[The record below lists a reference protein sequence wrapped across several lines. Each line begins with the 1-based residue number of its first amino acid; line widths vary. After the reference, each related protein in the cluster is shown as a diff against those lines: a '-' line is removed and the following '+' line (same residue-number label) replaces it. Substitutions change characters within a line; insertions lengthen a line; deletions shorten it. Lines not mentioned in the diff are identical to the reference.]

1 LNDKGTDM
9 RYLCATVAFL
19 AFIGPVAAEA
29 RNIVITNDDG
39 LTSNVVALYK
49 VLKADGHDVIV
60 SVPCQNQSGMGAAL
74 GLRPLTPLETPCRN
88 NAANAGATGAGQ
100 MTRDGLGSDFFYV
113 NSTPVM
119 AVLYGLDIVAM
130 KRWGKA
136 PDLVLSGP
144 NEGQNVGAIA
154 ISSGTISAAQ
164 FAALRGLPA
173 IALSAGQNSAGP
185 DLDNAQ
191 SPIIAEKSGEL
202 VRALDVA
209 SKGGRMLPAG
219 LALNINFPNE
229 AKGTKFCASKIGT
242 YNAYTLTFS
251 ENMAASASPEMKEM
265 ARTYKMDIPALP
277 GLLLGQN
284 LAKPSA
290 NQLQDESLLY
300 LTCIAVSPMQAGYAD
315 EGRNID
321 QVSGVLE
328 ALAPTK

>member
-1 LNDKGTDM
+1 M
-9 RYLCATVAFL
+9 RYLSAIVAFL
-19 AFIGPVAAEA
+19 AFTAPVTAET

-49 VLKADGHDVIV
+49 ALKADGHDVIV

-74 GLRPLTPLETPCRN
+74 GLRPLTPLESACRN
-88 NAANAGATGAGQ
+88 NAANAGASGAGP
-100 MTRDGLGSDFFYV
+100 MTREGLGSDFYYV

-119 AVLYGLDIVAM
+119 AVLYGLDIVAI
-130 KRWGKA
+130 
-136 PDLVLSGP
+136 P

-185 DLDNAQ
+185 DLENAQ
-191 SPIIAEKSGEL
+191 SPAIAEKSAEL

-209 SKGGRMLPAG
+209 SKGGRMLQAG

-242 YNAYTLTFS
+242 YNAYALSFS

-265 ARTYKMDIPALP
+265 AKAYKTDIPALP

-284 LAKPSA
+284 PAKPSPD
-290 NQLQDESLLY
+290 QLQDESFLHLS
-300 LTCIAVSPMQAGYAD
+300 CIAISPMQAGYAGD
-315 EGRNID
+315 DRNTK
-321 QVSGVLE
+321 QLSGIMKG
-328 ALAPTK
+328 LAPTK

>member
-1 LNDKGTDM
+1 M
-9 RYLCATVAFL
+9 RYLFATAAFL
-19 AFIGPVAAEA
+19 AFTAPIAAEA

-49 VLKADGHDVIV
+49 ALKADGHDVIV

-74 GLRPLTPLETPCRN
+74 GLRPLTPLESACRN
-88 NAANAGATGAGQ
+88 DAASKGASAAGP
-100 MTRDGLGSDFFYV
+100 MTREGLGSDFYYV

-164 FAALRGLPA
+164 FATLRGVPA
-173 IALSAGQNSAGP
+173 IAISAGQNSAGP
-185 DLDNAQ
+185 DLENAQ
-191 SPIIAEKSGEL
+191 SPIIAEKSAEM
-202 VRALDVA
+202 VRALDIA
-209 SKGGRMLPAG
+209 SKGGRMVPAG

-229 AKGTKFCASKIGT
+229 AKGAKFCVSKVGT
-242 YNAYTLTFS
+242 YNAYTLKFA

-284 LAKPSA
+284 PAKPSA
-290 NQLQDESLLY
+290 DQLQDESFLHLR
-300 LTCIAVSPMQAGYAD
+300 CIAVSPMQAGYAGD
-315 EGRNID
+315 DQNINW
-321 QVSGVLE
+321 VSGVLTGS
-328 ALAPTK
+328 ALAK

>member
-1 LNDKGTDM
+1 M
-9 RYLCATVAFL
+9 RYLFATAAFL
-19 AFIGPVAAEA
+19 AFTAPVAAEA

-49 VLKADGHDVIV
+49 ALKADGHDVIV

-74 GLRPLTPLETPCRN
+74 GLRPLTPLESACRN
-88 NAANAGATGAGQ
+88 NAANPGASGAGP
-100 MTRDGLGSDFFYV
+100 MTREGLGSDFYYV

-185 DLDNAQ
+185 DLENAQ
-191 SPIIAEKSGEL
+191 SPIIAEKSADL
-202 VRALDVA
+202 VSALDIA
-209 SKGGRMLPAG
+209 SKGGRMLPAR

-229 AKGTKFCASKIGT
+229 AKETKFCASQIGT

-284 LAKPSA
+284 SAKPSA
-290 NQLQDESLLY
+290 DQSQDESFLH
-300 LTCIAVSPMQAGYAD
+300 LTCIAVSPMQAGYAGD
-315 EGRNID
+315 NQNFDR
-321 QVSGVLE
+321 VSGILKGL
-328 ALAPTK
+328 ALTK

>member
-1 LNDKGTDM
+1 M
-9 RYLCATVAFL
+9 RYPFATAALLVFTAP
-19 AFIGPVAAEA
+19 IAAEA

-49 VLKADGHDVIV
+49 ALKADGHDVIV

-74 GLRPLTPLETPCRN
+74 GLRPLAPLESACRN
-88 NAANAGATGAGQ
+88 NAANAGASGVGP
-100 MTRDGLGSDFFYV
+100 MTREGLGSDFYYV

-130 KRWGKA
+130 KRWGKT

-185 DLDNAQ
+185 DLDNAE
-191 SPIIAEKSGEL
+191 SPIIAEKSAEL
-202 VRALDVA
+202 VRAFDAA
-209 SKGGRMLPAG
+209 SKGGRMLQAG

-229 AKGTKFCASKIGT
+229 VKGTNFCASKIGT
-242 YNAYTLTFS
+242 YNTYTLNFS

-284 LAKPSA
+284 LVKPTADQS
-290 NQLQDESLLY
+290 QDESILH
-300 LTCIAVSPMQAGYAD
+300 LTCIAISPMQAGYAS
-315 EGRNID
+315 ENTNMSWVNGI
-321 QVSGVLE
+321 LKE
-328 ALAPTK
+328 LAFTK

>member
-1 LNDKGTDM
+1 M
-9 RYLCATVAFL
+9 RYLFATAAFL
-19 AFIGPVAAEA
+19 AFTAPVAAEA

-49 VLKADGHDVIV
+49 ALKADGHDVIV

-88 NAANAGATGAGQ
+88 NAANAGASGAGP

-185 DLDNAQ
+185 DLENAQ
-191 SPIIAEKSGEL
+191 STIVAEQSAGL
-202 VRALDVA
+202 VRALDTA
-209 SKGGRMLPAG
+209 SKGGRMLTVG

-229 AKGTKFCASKIGT
+229 AKGTTFCASKIGT

-284 LAKPSA
+284 SAKPSA
-290 NQLQDESLLY
+290 DQLQDESFLH
-300 LTCIAVSPMQAGYAD
+300 LTCIAVSPMQAGYAAD
-315 EGRNID
+315 NRYID
-321 QVSGVLE
+321 QVSGILAGL
-328 ALAPTK
+328 ALTK

>member
-1 LNDKGTDM
+1 M
-9 RYLCATVAFL
+9 RYLCATAAFL
-19 AFIGPVAAEA
+19 AFIAPVAAEA

-49 VLKADGHDVIV
+49 ALKADGHDVIV

-74 GLRPLTPLETPCRN
+74 GLRPLTPLESACRN
-88 NAANAGATGAGQ
+88 NAANAGTSGAGP
-100 MTRDGLGSDFFYV
+100 MTRDGLGSDFYYV

-130 KRWGKA
+130 KRWGRA

-154 ISSGTISAAQ
+154 ISSGTIGAAQ

-173 IALSAGQNSAGP
+173 IALSAGQNSAGS

-191 SPIIAEKSGEL
+191 SPTIAEKSAEL
-202 VRALDVA
+202 VRALDTV
-209 SKGGRMLPAG
+209 SKGGRMLPVG

-242 YNAYTLTFS
+242 FNAYTLAFS

-277 GLLLGQN
+277 GLSLGQN
-284 LAKPSA
+284 PAKPSA
-290 NQLQDESLLY
+290 DQLQDESFLH
-300 LTCIAVSPMQAGYAD
+300 LTCIAVSPMQAGYAGD
-315 EGRNID
+315 NRNID
-321 QVSGVLE
+321 QVRGILAGL
-328 ALAPTK
+328 ALSK

>member
-1 LNDKGTDM
+1 M
-9 RYLCATVAFL
+9 RYLFATAAFL
-19 AFIGPVAAEA
+19 VLASTTAAEA

-49 VLKADGHDVIV
+49 ALKADGHDVIV

-74 GLRPLTPLETPCRN
+74 GLRPLTPLESACRN
-88 NAANAGATGAGQ
+88 NAANAGASGAGP
-100 MTRDGLGSDFFYV
+100 MTREGLGSDFYYV

-191 SPIIAEKSGEL
+191 SPIIAEKSADL
-202 VRALDVA
+202 VSALDIA
-209 SKGGRMLPAG
+209 SKGGRMLPEG

-242 YNAYTLTFS
+242 YNAYTLNFS

-265 ARTYKMDIPALP
+265 AKAYKMDIPPLP

-290 NQLQDESLLY
+290 DQLQDESFLHQ
-300 LTCIAVSPMQAGYAD
+300 TCIAVSPMQAGYAD
-315 EGRNID
+315 DDRNID
-321 QVSGVLE
+321 RVSGIMKGW
-328 ALAPTK
+328 ALPK

>member
-1 LNDKGTDM
+1 M
-9 RYLCATVAFL
+9 RYLSAIAAVL
-19 AFIGPVAAEA
+19 AFTAPVAAEA

-49 VLKADGHDVIV
+49 ALKADGHDVIV

-74 GLRPLTPLETPCRN
+74 GLRPLTPLETACRN
-88 NAANAGATGAGQ
+88 NAANVGASGAGP

-119 AVLYGLDIVAM
+119 AVLYGLDIVAK

-191 SPIIAEKSGEL
+191 SPIIAAKSAEL

-229 AKGTKFCASKIGT
+229 AAGTKFCVSKIGT
-242 YNAYTLTFS
+242 YNAYTLNFS
-251 ENMAASASPEMKEM
+251 ENMAASASPQMKEM

-284 LAKPSA
+284 PAKPTA
-290 NQLQDESLLY
+290 GQLQDESFLH
-300 LTCIAVSPMQAGYAD
+300 LTCIAVSPMQAGYAAD
-315 EGRNID
+315 DRNID
-321 QVSGVLE
+321 QASEVFA
-328 ALAPTK
+328 ALALTK

>member
-1 LNDKGTDM
+1 
-9 RYLCATVAFL
+9 
-19 AFIGPVAAEA
+19 
-29 RNIVITNDDG
+29 
-39 LTSNVVALYK
+39 
-49 VLKADGHDVIV
+49 
-60 SVPCQNQSGMGAAL
+60 
-74 GLRPLTPLETPCRN
+74 
-88 NAANAGATGAGQ
+88 
-100 MTRDGLGSDFFYV
+100 
-113 NSTPVM
+113 
-119 AVLYGLDIVAM
+119 M

-144 NEGQNVGAIA
+144 NEGQNVGAIV
-154 ISSGTISAAQ
+154 ISSGTTSAAQ

-191 SPIIAEKSGEL
+191 SPAIAAKSAEL

-242 YNAYTLTFS
+242 YNAYALSFS

-265 ARTYKMDIPALP
+265 AKAYKMDIPALP

-284 LAKPSA
+284 PSKPSA
-290 NQLQDESLLY
+290 DQLQDESVLH
-300 LTCIAVSPMQAGYAD
+300 LTCIAISPMQAGYAGD
-315 EGRNID
+315 DRNTK
-321 QVSGVLE
+321 QLSGIMKR
-328 ALAPTK
+328 LAPKK

>member
-1 LNDKGTDM
+1 M
-9 RYLCATVAFL
+9 RYLFATAALL
-19 AFIGPVAAEA
+19 AFAAQDAAEA

-49 VLKADGHDVIV
+49 ALKVDGHDVIV

-74 GLRPLTPLETPCRN
+74 GLRPLTPLETACRN
-88 NAANAGATGAGQ
+88 NAANAGTSGAGP
-100 MTRDGLGSDFFYV
+100 MTRDGWGSDFYYV

-191 SPIIAEKSGEL
+191 SPVIAEKSAKL

-229 AKGTKFCASKIGT
+229 AKGAKFCASKIGT

-251 ENMAASASPEMKEM
+251 ENMAVSASPEMKEM

-284 LAKPSA
+284 PAKPSA
-290 NQLQDESLLY
+290 DQLQDESFLH
-300 LTCIAVSPMQAGYAD
+300 LTCIAVSPMQAGYAGD
-315 EGRNID
+315 DRNTD
-321 QVSGVLE
+321 RVSGVLAE
-328 ALAPTK
+328 LAPTK

>member
-1 LNDKGTDM
+1 M
-9 RYLCATVAFL
+9 RHLFAAAAFL
-19 AFIGPVAAEA
+19 AFTAPVAAEA

-49 VLKADGHDVIV
+49 ALKADGHDVIV

-74 GLRPLTPLETPCRN
+74 GLRPLTPLETACRN
-88 NAANAGATGAGQ
+88 NAAKIGASGAGS
-100 MTRDGLGSDFFYV
+100 MTRDGFGSDFYYV

-191 SPIIAEKSGEL
+191 SPAIAEKSAEM
-202 VRALDVA
+202 VRALDAA
-209 SKGGRMLPAG
+209 SKGGRMLPSG
-219 LALNINFPNE
+219 LALNVNFPNE

-242 YNAYTLTFS
+242 YNAYTITFS
-251 ENMAASASPEMKEM
+251 ENMAASASPEMKEI
-265 ARTYKMDIPALP
+265 ARTNKMDIPALP
-277 GLLLGQN
+277 GLSLGQN
-284 LAKPSA
+284 PAKPSTD
-290 NQLQDESLLY
+290 QSQDESILH
-300 LTCIAVSPMQAGYAD
+300 LTCIAISPMQAGYAS
-315 EGRNID
+315 ND
-321 QVSGVLE
+321 QNMNWVSRILIGS
-328 ALAPTK
+328 ALAK

>member
-1 LNDKGTDM
+1 M
-9 RYLCATVAFL
+9 RYLFATAAFL
-19 AFIGPVAAEA
+19 AFTAPVAAEA

-60 SVPCQNQSGMGAAL
+60 SVPCHNQSGMGAAL
-74 GLRPLTPLETPCRN
+74 GLRPLTPLESACRN
-88 NAANAGATGAGQ
+88 NAANSGASGAGQ
-100 MTRDGLGSDFFYV
+100 MTREGLGSDFHYV

-130 KRWGKA
+130 KRWGKG

-191 SPIIAEKSGEL
+191 SSIIAEKSADL

-209 SKGGRMLPAG
+209 SKGARMLPIG

-229 AKGTKFCASKIGT
+229 AKKTKFCASKIGT
-242 YNAYTLTFS
+242 YNAYTLNFS
-251 ENMAASASPEMKEM
+251 ENMAASASPEMQEM
-265 ARTYKMDIPALP
+265 ARTYKMEIPALP

-284 LAKPSA
+284 NAKPSA
-290 NQLQDESLLY
+290 DQSRDESILH
-300 LTCIAVSPMQAGYAD
+300 LTCIAISPMQAGYASD
-315 EGRNID
+315 D
-321 QVSGVLE
+321 QNTNWVSRILMGS
-328 ALAPTK
+328 ALAK

>member
-1 LNDKGTDM
+1 M
-9 RYLCATVAFL
+9 RYLFPIAAFL
-19 AFIGPVAAEA
+19 SLNGSIAAEA

-49 VLKADGHDVIV
+49 TLKADGHDVIV

-74 GLRPLTPLETPCRN
+74 GLRPLAPLETTCRN
-88 NAANAGATGAGQ
+88 NAATIGAPGAGS
-100 MTRDGLGSDFFYV
+100 MTRHDLGSDFYYV

-119 AVLYGLDIVAM
+119 AVLYGVDIVAT
-130 KRWGKA
+130 KRWGQA

-191 SPIIAEKSGEL
+191 SPIIAARTAEL
-202 VRALDVA
+202 VRALDA
-209 SKGGRMLPAG
+209 KSKGGRMLPYG

-229 AKGTKFCASKIGT
+229 AKETKFCISKIGT
-242 YNAYTLTFS
+242 YNAYILSFS
-251 ENMAASASPEMKEM
+251 ENMAARASPEVKEM
-265 ARTYKMDIPALP
+265 AAKYKVEIPALP
-277 GLLLGQN
+277 GLVIGQN
-284 LAKPSA
+284 PAKPS
-290 NQLQDESLLY
+290 NEQLQDESILY
-300 LTCIAVSPMQAGYAD
+300 QTCIAISPMQAGYAGD
-315 EGRNID
+315 D
-321 QVSGVLE
+321 QNTDQISEILKGLVL
-328 ALAPTK
+328 TK

>member
-1 LNDKGTDM
+1 M
-9 RYLCATVAFL
+9 RYLFATVAFL
-19 AFIGPVAAEA
+19 AFAAPIAAEA

-49 VLKADGHDVIV
+49 ALKADGHDVIV

-74 GLRPLTPLETPCRN
+74 GLRPLTPLEAACRN
-88 NAANAGATGAGQ
+88 NAANVGASAAGP
-100 MTRDGLGSDFFYV
+100 MTREGLGSDFYYV

-130 KRWGKA
+130 KRWGRA

-164 FAALRGLPA
+164 FATLRGVPA

-185 DLDNAQ
+185 DLENAQ
-191 SPIIAEKSGEL
+191 SPIIAEKSAEM

-209 SKGGRMLPAG
+209 SNGGRMVPAG
-219 LALNINFPNE
+219 LALNVNFPNE
-229 AKGTKFCASKIGT
+229 AKGAKFCVSKVGT
-242 YNAYTLTFS
+242 YNAYTLKFA

-284 LAKPSA
+284 SAKPSA
-290 NQLQDESLLY
+290 DQLQDESFLHLS
-300 LTCIAVSPMQAGYAD
+300 CIAVSPMQAGYAGD
-315 EGRNID
+315 DKNINW
-321 QVSGVLE
+321 VSGVLKGS
-328 ALAPTK
+328 ALAK

>member
-1 LNDKGTDM
+1 
-9 RYLCATVAFL
+9 
-19 AFIGPVAAEA
+19 
-29 RNIVITNDDG
+29 
-39 LTSNVVALYK
+39 
-49 VLKADGHDVIV
+49 
-60 SVPCQNQSGMGAAL
+60 
-74 GLRPLTPLETPCRN
+74 
-88 NAANAGATGAGQ
+88 
-100 MTRDGLGSDFFYV
+100 MTREGLGSDFYYV

-130 KRWGKA
+130 KRWGRA

-164 FAALRGLPA
+164 FATLRGVPA

-185 DLDNAQ
+185 DLENAQ
-191 SPIIAEKSGEL
+191 SPIIAEKSAEM

-209 SKGGRMLPAG
+209 SKGGRMVPAG

-229 AKGTKFCASKIGT
+229 AKGAKFCVSKVGT
-242 YNAYTLTFS
+242 YNAYTLKFA

-284 LAKPSA
+284 PTKPSA
-290 NQLQDESLLY
+290 DQLQDESFLHLS
-300 LTCIAVSPMQAGYAD
+300 CIAVSPMQAGYAGD
-315 EGRNID
+315 DQNINW
-321 QVSGVLE
+321 VSGVLKGS
-328 ALAPTK
+328 ALAK

>member
-1 LNDKGTDM
+1 M
-9 RYLCATVAFL
+9 RYLFATAAFL
-19 AFIGPVAAEA
+19 AFTAPVAAEA
-29 RNIVITNDDG
+29 RNIVIANDDG

-49 VLKADGHDVIV
+49 ALKADGHDVIV

-74 GLRPLTPLETPCRN
+74 GLRPLAPLESACRN
-88 NAANAGATGAGQ
+88 NAANAGASGAGP
-100 MTRDGLGSDFFYV
+100 MTREGLGSDFHYV

-154 ISSGTISAAQ
+154 ISSGTIGAAQ

-185 DLDNAQ
+185 DLENAQ
-191 SPIIAEKSGEL
+191 SPAIAEKSAEL

-242 YNAYTLTFS
+242 YNAYTLSFS
-251 ENMAASASPEMKEM
+251 ENMAASASPEMQEM

-277 GLLLGQN
+277 GLSLGQN
-284 LAKPSA
+284 PAKPSA
-290 NQLQDESLLY
+290 DQLQDESFLHLS
-300 LTCIAVSPMQAGYAD
+300 CIAVSPMQAGYAGD
-315 EGRNID
+315 VQNINW
-321 QVSGVLE
+321 VNKILTGS
-328 ALAPTK
+328 APAK

>member
-1 LNDKGTDM
+1 M
-9 RYLCATVAFL
+9 RYLFATAAFL
-19 AFIGPVAAEA
+19 AFTAPIAAEA

-49 VLKADGHDVIV
+49 ALKADGHDVIV

-74 GLRPLTPLETPCRN
+74 GLRPLTPLEAACRN
-88 NAANAGATGAGQ
+88 DAASKGASAAGP
-100 MTRDGLGSDFFYV
+100 MTREGLGSDFYYV

-164 FAALRGLPA
+164 FATLRGVPA
-173 IALSAGQNSAGP
+173 IAISAGQNSAGP
-185 DLDNAQ
+185 DLENAQ
-191 SPIIAEKSGEL
+191 SPIIAEKSAEM
-202 VRALDVA
+202 VRALDIA
-209 SKGGRMLPAG
+209 SKGGRMVPAG

-229 AKGTKFCASKIGT
+229 AKGAKFCVSKVGT
-242 YNAYTLTFS
+242 YNAYTLKFA

-284 LAKPSA
+284 PAKPSA
-290 NQLQDESLLY
+290 DQLQDESFLHLS
-300 LTCIAVSPMQAGYAD
+300 CIAVSPMQAGYAGD
-315 EGRNID
+315 DQNINW
-321 QVSGVLE
+321 VSGVLTGS
-328 ALAPTK
+328 ALAK

>member
-1 LNDKGTDM
+1 M
-9 RYLCATVAFL
+9 RHAFVTAALL
-19 AFIGPVAAEA
+19 AFAAPVVAEA

-49 VLKADGHDVIV
+49 ALKADGHDVIV

-74 GLRPLTPLETPCRN
+74 GLRPLTPLESACRN
-88 NAANAGATGAGQ
+88 NAATAGASGAGP
-100 MTRDGLGSDFFYV
+100 MTRDGLGSDFYYV

-130 KRWGKA
+130 TRWGKA

-191 SPIIAEKSGEL
+191 SPAIAEKSADL
-202 VRALDVA
+202 VRVLDAA
-209 SKGGRMLPAG
+209 SKGGRMIPAG
-219 LALNINFPNE
+219 MALNVNFPNE

-242 YNAYTLTFS
+242 YNAYTLNFS
-251 ENMAASASPEMKEM
+251 ENMAASASPEMKEI
-265 ARTYKMDIPALP
+265 ARTNKMDIPALP
-277 GLLLGQN
+277 GLSLGQN
-284 LAKPSA
+284 PTKPSA
-290 NQLQDESLLY
+290 DQSQDESILH
-300 LTCIAVSPMQAGYAD
+300 LTCIAISPMQAGYGSD
-315 EGRNID
+315 D
-321 QVSGVLE
+321 QNMRWVSRILIGSTR
-328 ALAPTK
+328 AK

>member
-1 LNDKGTDM
+1 M

>member
-1 LNDKGTDM
+1 M
-9 RYLCATVAFL
+9 RYLFATAACL
-19 AFIGPVAAEA
+19 AFTAPIAAEA

-49 VLKADGHDVIV
+49 ALKADGHDVIV

-74 GLRPLTPLETPCRN
+74 GLRPLTPLEAACRN
-88 NAANAGATGAGQ
+88 NAASKGASAAGP
-100 MTRDGLGSDFFYV
+100 MTRDGLGRDFYYV

-164 FAALRGLPA
+164 FAALRGVPA
-173 IALSAGQNSAGP
+173 MALSAGQNSAGP
-185 DLDNAQ
+185 DLENTQ
-191 SPIIAEKSGEL
+191 SPIIAAKSAEM
-202 VRALDVA
+202 VRALDIT
-209 SKGGRMLPAG
+209 SKGGRMVPAA
-219 LALNINFPNE
+219 LALNVNFPNE
-229 AKGTKFCASKIGT
+229 AKGARFCASKVGT
-242 YNAYTLTFS
+242 YNAYTLNFA

-284 LAKPSA
+284 PAKPSA
-290 NQLQDESLLY
+290 DQLQDESFLHLS
-300 LTCIAVSPMQAGYAD
+300 CIAVSPMQAGYAGD
-315 EGRNID
+315 DQNINW
-321 QVSGVLE
+321 VSGVLTGS
-328 ALAPTK
+328 ALAK

>member
-1 LNDKGTDM
+1 M
-9 RYLCATVAFL
+9 RYLSAIAAVL
-19 AFIGPVAAEA
+19 AFTAPVAAEA

-49 VLKADGHDVIV
+49 ALKADGHDVIV

-74 GLRPLTPLETPCRN
+74 GLRPLTPLETACRN
-88 NAANAGATGAGQ
+88 NAANVGASGAGP

-119 AVLYGLDIVAM
+119 AVLYGLDIVAK

-185 DLDNAQ
+185 DLDNTQ
-191 SPIIAEKSGEL
+191 SPIIAAKSADL

-209 SKGGRMLPAG
+209 SKGGRMLPAE

-229 AKGTKFCASKIGT
+229 AAGTKFCASEIGT
-242 YNAYTLTFS
+242 YNAYTLNFS
-251 ENMAASASPEMKEM
+251 ENMAASASPQMKEM
-265 ARTYKMDIPALP
+265 AQTYKMDIPALP

-284 LAKPSA
+284 PTKPSA
-290 NQLQDESLLY
+290 GQLQDESFLH
-300 LTCIAVSPMQAGYAD
+300 LTCIAVSPMQAGYAAD
-315 EGRNID
+315 DRNID
-321 QVSGVLE
+321 QASEVFA
-328 ALAPTK
+328 ALALTK

>member
-1 LNDKGTDM
+1 M
-9 RYLCATVAFL
+9 RYLFTAAAFL
-19 AFIGPVAAEA
+19 AFTAPVAVEA

-49 VLKADGHDVIV
+49 ALKADGHDVIV

-74 GLRPLTPLETPCRN
+74 GLRPLTPLESACRN
-88 NAANAGATGAGQ
+88 NAANAGASGAGP
-100 MTRDGLGSDFFYV
+100 MTREGLGSDFYYV

-119 AVLYGLDIVAM
+119 AVLYGLDIVAV

-185 DLDNAQ
+185 DLENAQ
-191 SPIIAEKSGEL
+191 SPAIAEKSAEL

-242 YNAYTLTFS
+242 FNAYTLTFS

-284 LAKPSA
+284 PTKPSA
-290 NQLQDESLLY
+290 DQLQDESFLH

-315 EGRNID
+315 DDRNID
-321 QVSGVLE
+321 QVTGILA

>member
-1 LNDKGTDM
+1 M
-9 RYLCATVAFL
+9 RYLFATAAFL
-19 AFIGPVAAEA
+19 AFTAPIAAEA

-49 VLKADGHDVIV
+49 ALKADGHDVIV

-74 GLRPLTPLETPCRN
+74 GLRPLTPLEAACRN
-88 NAANAGATGAGQ
+88 DAASKGASAAGP
-100 MTRDGLGSDFFYV
+100 MTREGLGSDFYYV

-164 FAALRGLPA
+164 FAALRGVPA
-173 IALSAGQNSAGP
+173 MALSAGQNSAGP
-185 DLDNAQ
+185 DLENAQ
-191 SPIIAEKSGEL
+191 SPIIAEKSAEM
-202 VRALDVA
+202 VRALDIA
-209 SKGGRMLPAG
+209 SKGGRMVPAG

-229 AKGTKFCASKIGT
+229 AKGAKFCVSKVGT
-242 YNAYTLTFS
+242 YNAYTLKFA

-284 LAKPSA
+284 PAKPSA
-290 NQLQDESLLY
+290 DQLQDESFLHLS
-300 LTCIAVSPMQAGYAD
+300 CIAVSPMQAGYAGD
-315 EGRNID
+315 DQNINW
-321 QVSGVLE
+321 VSGVLTGS
-328 ALAPTK
+328 ALAK

>member
-1 LNDKGTDM
+1 M
-9 RYLCATVAFL
+9 RYLFATAAFL
-19 AFIGPVAAEA
+19 AFTTPVAAEA

-49 VLKADGHDVIV
+49 ALKADGHDVIV

-74 GLRPLTPLETPCRN
+74 GLRPLTPLESACRN
-88 NAANAGATGAGQ
+88 NAAKAGASGAGP
-100 MTRDGLGSDFFYV
+100 MTREGLGSDFYYV

-185 DLDNAQ
+185 DLVNAQ
-191 SPIIAEKSGEL
+191 STIVAEKSADL
-202 VRALDVA
+202 VRALDAA
-209 SKGGRMLPAG
+209 SKGGRVLPAG
-219 LALNINFPNE
+219 LPLNVNFPNE
-229 AKGTKFCASKIGT
+229 AKGAKFCASKIGT

-284 LAKPSA
+284 PAKPSA
-290 NQLQDESLLY
+290 DQLQDESFLHLS
-300 LTCIAVSPMQAGYAD
+300 CIAVSPMQAGYAGD
-315 EGRNID
+315 DRNTD
-321 QVSGVLE
+321 QVSEVLADL
-328 ALAPTK
+328 ALTK

>member
-1 LNDKGTDM
+1 
-9 RYLCATVAFL
+9 
-19 AFIGPVAAEA
+19 
-29 RNIVITNDDG
+29 
-39 LTSNVVALYK
+39 
-49 VLKADGHDVIV
+49 
-60 SVPCQNQSGMGAAL
+60 
-74 GLRPLTPLETPCRN
+74 
-88 NAANAGATGAGQ
+88 
-100 MTRDGLGSDFFYV
+100 MTREGLGSDFHYV

-154 ISSGTISAAQ
+154 ISSGTIGAAQ

-185 DLDNAQ
+185 DLENAQ
-191 SPIIAEKSGEL
+191 SPAIAEKSAEL

-242 YNAYTLTFS
+242 YNAYTLSFT
-251 ENMAASASPEMKEM
+251 
-265 ARTYKMDIPALP
+265 
-277 GLLLGQN
+277 
-284 LAKPSA
+284 
-290 NQLQDESLLY
+290 
-300 LTCIAVSPMQAGYAD
+300 
-315 EGRNID
+315 
-321 QVSGVLE
+321 
-328 ALAPTK
+328 

>member
-1 LNDKGTDM
+1 M
-9 RYLCATVAFL
+9 RYLFATAACL
-19 AFIGPVAAEA
+19 AFTAPIAAEA

-49 VLKADGHDVIV
+49 ALKADGHDVIV

-74 GLRPLTPLETPCRN
+74 GLRPLTPLEAACRN
-88 NAANAGATGAGQ
+88 NAASKGASAAGP
-100 MTRDGLGSDFFYV
+100 MTRDGLGRDFYYV

-164 FAALRGLPA
+164 FATLRGVPA

-185 DLDNAQ
+185 DLENAQ
-191 SPIIAEKSGEL
+191 SPIIAEKSAEM
-202 VRALDVA
+202 VRALDIT
-209 SKGGRMLPAG
+209 SKGGRMVPAG
-219 LALNINFPNE
+219 MALNINFPNE
-229 AKGTKFCASKIGT
+229 AKGARFCASKVGT
-242 YNAYTLTFS
+242 YNAYTLNFA

-284 LAKPSA
+284 PAKPSA
-290 NQLQDESLLY
+290 DQLQDESFLHLS
-300 LTCIAVSPMQAGYAD
+300 CIAVSPMQAGYAGD
-315 EGRNID
+315 DQNINW
-321 QVSGVLE
+321 VSGVLTGS
-328 ALAPTK
+328 ALAK